1 MPRYDLPFDLKI
13 GDISNKYSW
22 QGVRFSKIA
31 ELNSEFFGL
40 ISIWSER
47 TLVRISKAK
56 LSKWAKI
63 REKDNLEKLHCF
75 PLKLG

>member
-31 ELNSEFFGL
+31 ELNSEFFGPM
-40 ISIWSER
+40 SIWSER
-47 TLVRISKAK
+47 TLV
-56 LSKWAKI
+56 
-63 REKDNLEKLHCF
+63 
-75 PLKLG
+75 